1 MTIPNLQT
9 LIRGTVAVAALA
21 VMTIGGATQSAEAG
35 GIRNCVDVTGKQINR
50 VGCYEK
56 VWADGVEYRMTFS
69 NVSFSGVT
77 PHELDPFYVL
87 APQTDTPQGPP
98 PAPFAHDHVVRDLPA
113 GNHGTYSTR
122 LQGYFVLCT
131 GQGLAGGACVATW
144 MSPGGPDV
152 LPFATTVNG
161 GPLTSTA
168 AIEAAADAGLV
179 ALVDLGPTAV
189 IVGSI
194 SGN

>member
-1 MTIPNLQT
+1 MTHAKLAT
-9 LIRGTVAVAALA
+9 FVRGAAAVAAVV
-21 VMTIGGATQSAEAG
+21 VMTIGVTALPAEAG

-50 VGCYEK
+50 VGCYEL
-56 VWADGVEYRMTFS
+56 VWSDGVEYRMTFS
-69 NVSFSGVT
+69 NVSFSGAT
-77 PHELDPFYVL
+77 PKELDPFYVL

-113 GNHGTYSTR
+113 GDGTYSTK

-131 GQGLAGGACVATW
+131 GQGLGSGACVATW
-144 MSPGGPDV
+144 MNPGGPDV
-152 LPFATTVNG
+152 IPFATTVNG
-161 GPLTSTA
+161 QPLTSTA

-179 ALVDLGPTAV
+179 ALFNLGPTAV